1 MIILASASKKIRQQ
15 WIRGLP
21 NRFSLVE
28 VADQTT
34 LLQSAAAYKPSVILL
49 DHGLPELGGIN
60 GITTLNQLFP
70 STRIILFSNNLDDKG
85 IIRALKAG
93 ASGYCPRDTDSDLLS
108 KAIKV
113 VQNGE
118 IWVGRRIIH
127 ALLKELSSPTTSQHP
142 NTESWGYL
150 MDRLMCLSPR
160 ELQVAEMV
168 GKGALNKQIAFG
180 MSITERTVKAHL
192 TSIFRKLNVSD
203 RLQLA
208 LVVSLRNYDYRRV
221 PNSTISLSYQSTI
234 A

>member
-1 MIILASASKKIRQQ
+1 MIILASASKRIRQQ
-15 WIRGLP
+15 WIKGLP

-49 DHGLPELGGIN
+49 DHELPELGGIN
-60 GITTLNQLFP
+60 GITTLSQLFP
-70 STRIILFSNNLDDKG
+70 STRIILFSNNLDDKEV
-85 IIRALKAG
+85 IRALKVG
-93 ASGYCPRDTDSDLLS
+93 VRGYCHRDIGSDLLN
-108 KAIKV
+108 KAVNV
-113 VQNGE
+113 VQRGE
-118 IWVGRRIIH
+118 IWIGRKIIH
-127 ALLKELSSPTTSQHP
+127 ALIREVASHESAQHP
-142 NTESWGYL
+142 NAESWGYL
-150 MDRLMCLSPR
+150 RDRLMCLTPR

-208 LVVSLRNYDYRRV
+208 LSISFRHYDHRKPSR
-221 PNSTISLSYQSTI
+221 PTISLSYQSTI
-234 A
+234 P

>member
-28 VADQTT
+28 VADQTI

-49 DHGLPELGGIN
+49 DYGLPELGGIN
-60 GITTLNQLFP
+60 GIATLSQFFP
-70 STRIILFSNNLDDKG
+70 STRIILFSDNLDDKG

-93 ASGYCPRDTDSDLLS
+93 ARGYCPRDIDSDLLN

-127 ALLKELSSPTTSQHP
+127 ALLKELSSHTTSQHP

-150 MDRLMCLSPR
+150 RDRLMCLSP
-160 ELQVAEMV
+160 A
-168 GKGALNKQIAFG
+168 N
-180 MSITERTVKAHL
+180 
-192 TSIFRKLNVSD
+192 FR
-203 RLQLA
+203 
-208 LVVSLRNYDYRRV
+208 SLRWWERGH
-221 PNSTISLSYQSTI
+221 
-234 A
+234 

>member
-93 ASGYCPRDTDSDLLS
+93 ASGYCPRDIDSDLLN

-168 GKGALNKQIAFG
+168 GNGALNKQIAFG